1 MSTIDFVVR
10 DSAGNIERG
19 SVGEGGTSSTVVVGA
34 GQDVSLNL
42 SRGQI
47 LSYSRE
53 GQALNVVLIDG
64 SVITIEGFFSPE
76 GMIENR
82 LFVSSSSRLAEVD
95 LVSDGTGIYQAQYV
109 DAAEYG
115 KWSPDDDLYFVR
127 GPEVQLADAYD
138 AAVYEVG
145 DDEVGM
151 LATPLLGG
159 IGGLGSALGLG
170 GAVVGGGV
178 ILGGGG
184 GGGGSNPAPT
194 VTLTSGTEG
203 AGDFVNEADHA
214 DGVEIGG
221 EGDVGATVAVTIAGV
236 TQTTTVADDGTWEV
250 IFSPQEILPGE
261 YETDVSVVITN
272 ENGSGTAT
280 DVLIVDTIAGL
291 GFDTSTVEG
300 EGIINAAEAVDG
312 FTLTGTTEA
321 GSSVVVTIDGVDY
334 DAVVTGTSWT
344 LVVGA
349 GVVAGGEYDLAVTAS
364 STDPYGNTTSI
375 TQTIEIDTETSVAFS
390 GDAVEGDNT
399 VNASEASNGVT
410 LNGTA
415 QAGSTVMVTLGAVTL
430 PAAVDAAG
438 NWSVDMPAGALAA
451 GEYTAT
457 ATAVATDANGNAA
470 TTTMSFEVDTETTV
484 TFGGPDAG
492 ADGVI
497 NAVEHADGVTLSGTA
512 EPGATVVVNFGTG
525 TQTVVA
531 GAGGAWAADFAASYV
546 PTGEADVAVSVSAT
560 DLAGNTA
567 TTTGSVTMDTF
578 VNTLD
583 VTGDQIGGADGVV
596 NFDEVGQAITVSG
609 AVEPGSTVTVK
620 LGNVNMNASVDGTGN
635 WTVTYPAGTLPAGDY
650 TTAMIV
656 TAIDAAGNTSSL
668 SESVRVDTVAGDLA
682 LSATPIE
689 GDDVIN
695 FVEES
700 DGVVISGTATAG
712 LMVTVTLDGVE
723 HFALAGPT
731 GQWSTTYYSDEIN
744 NGTYNA
750 DITAQITDAAG
761 NTKLVTDVVKVDTQV
776 DNLAF
781 AGGDI
786 SADGIISAADAAG
799 SVVLTGTVEP
809 GSSVVVTMGGA
820 SRSVTAGSNGQWSA
834 TFTDAMIANGE
845 YSDVAV
851 TATATDPAGNVE
863 TISTTVDIDT
873 IVSTLTVDGP
883 VEGND
888 VVSAAEASDG
898 ITLNGMVEAG
908 STVMVTFEGTT
919 RAATVAAD
927 GNWTVNFAAGEIPAG
942 EYETTVSILAT
953 DHVGNTSTITDTF
966 AVDTL
971 APEAPVIDKLTITPD
986 GVENVFVADGDN
998 AISVATIDANGNATQ
1013 THAAGEGFD
1022 LGSELLFSFD
1032 TALSDGTNMIVTE
1045 TDANG
1050 NAGATLVVTEVDNQG
1065 GGSAAVSLGGDLG
1078 NYDISMID
1086 LSFDEASVL
1095 NITAAQLEAM
1105 SDNTNDLY
1113 VRGGSDD
1120 QVNAIGANNTFTSTT
1135 VEGTTYD
1142 IYTMGDEDG
1151 MLYIEQ
1157 GINVT
1162 Y

>member
-1 MSTIDFVVR
+1 MSAIDFVVR
-10 DSAGNIERG
+10 DSAGNIQRG
-19 SVGEGGTSSTVVVGA
+19 SVGEGGASSSVIVGA

-42 SRGQI
+42 HQGQI
-47 LSYSRE
+47 LTYSRE

-76 GMIENR
+76 GVVENQ
-82 LFVSSSSRLAEVD
+82 LFISSNGQMAEVD
-95 LVSDGTGIYQAQYV
+95 LAADGTGIYHAQYV
-109 DAAEYG
+109 AADDFG

-127 GPEVQLADAYD
+127 GSDVQLADVYD
-138 AAVYEVG
+138 ASAYPAS

-151 LATPLLGG
+151 LAAPLLGG
-159 IGGLGSALGLG
+159 IGGIGSALGIG

-178 ILGGGG
+178 ILGGG

-221 EGDVGATVAVTIAGV
+221 EGDPGATVEVTIAGV
-236 TQTTTVADDGTWEV
+236 AQVTTVADDGTWEV
-250 IFSPQEILPGE
+250 IFSPQDILPGE
-261 YETDVSVVITN
+261 YETEVSVTITN
-272 ENGSGTAT
+272 ENGSGTAA
-280 DVLIVDTIAGL
+280 DMLIVDTVAGL
-291 GFDTSTVEG
+291 GFETSTVEG
-300 EGIINAAEAVDG
+300 DGIINAAEATDG
-312 FTLTGTTEA
+312 FTLTGTTEE

-334 DAVVTGTSWT
+334 DAVVTGTAWT

-349 GVVAGGEYDLAVTAS
+349 GVVAGGEYDLGVTAT
-364 STDPYGNTTSI
+364 STDPFGNSTSI

-390 GDAVEGDNT
+390 GNAVEGDDT

-410 LNGTA
+410 LNGTV
-415 QAGSTVMVTLGAVTL
+415 QAGSTVMVTLGAVTF
-430 PAAVDAAG
+430 PAIVDAAG
-438 NWSVDMPAGALAA
+438 NWSVDMPAGALEG

-457 ATAVATDANGNAA
+457 ATAVATDANGNSA
-470 TTTMSFEVDTETTV
+470 TTTMSFEVDTETSV
-484 TFGGPDAG
+484 TFGGADAG

-497 NAVEHADGVTLSGTA
+497 NAVEHTDGVTLNGTA
-512 EPGATVVVNFGTG
+512 EPGATVTINFGTG

-531 GAGGAWAADFAASYV
+531 GAGGAWSADFAASFV
-546 PTGEADVAVSVSAT
+546 PTGETDVAVSVSAT

-567 TTTGSVTMDTF
+567 TTTGSVTMDTL
-578 VNTLD
+578 VNQLD
-583 VTGDQIGGADGVV
+583 ITSDQVGGADGVV
-596 NFDEVGQAITVSG
+596 NFNEVGRAITVTG
-609 AVEPGSTVTVK
+609 AVEPGSTVVIK
-620 LGNVNMNASVDGTGN
+620 LGTVNMSANVDAAGN

-650 TTAMIV
+650 TTSMIV
-656 TAIDAAGNTSSL
+656 LATDAAGNTSSL
-668 SESVRVDTVAGDLA
+668 TESVHVDTVAGDLT

-723 HFALAGPT
+723 HFALAGAN
-731 GQWSTTYYSDEIN
+731 GQWSTTYYSDEIT
-744 NGTYNA
+744 NGTYDA

-761 NTKLVTDVVKVDTQV
+761 NSKLVTDVVHVDTQV

-781 AGGDI
+781 SGGDI

-799 SVVLTGTVEP
+799 NVVLTGTVEP
-809 GSSVVVTMGGA
+809 GSSVVVTLGGA
-820 SRSVTAGSNGQWSA
+820 MRTVTAGANGQWSA

-851 TATATDPAGNVE
+851 TATATDPAGNVD

-873 IVSTLTVDGP
+873 IVNQLTADGP

-919 RAATVAAD
+919 RAATVAAN
-927 GNWTVNFAAGEIPAG
+927 GSWSVNFAASEIPAG

-966 AVDTL
+966 AVDTV

-998 AISVATIDANGNATQ
+998 AISVATIDDNGNATQ

-1022 LGSELLFSFD
+1022 LGSELLFGFD

-1045 TDANG
+1045 TDASG
-1050 NAGATLVVTEVDNQG
+1050 NAGSTLVVTEVDNQG
-1065 GGSAAVSLGGDLG
+1065 GGNAVVNLGGDLG
-1078 NYDISMID
+1078 DFDISMID
-1086 LSFDEASVL
+1086 LSFDKAAVL
-1095 NITAAQLEAM
+1095 NITADQLEGL
-1105 SDNTNDLY
+1105 SDNTNELY
-1113 VRGGSDD
+1113 VRGGTDD
-1120 QVNAIGANNTFTSTT
+1120 QVNATGAVDSNTSTT
-1135 VEGTTYD
+1135 VEGATYD
-1142 IYTMGDEDG
+1142 IYTIGDDDG
-1151 MLYIEQ
+1151 TLYIEQ
-1157 GINVT
+1157 GINVST
-1162 Y
+1162 I